1 MNSNTDHISKK
12 RKKSTRTNLDVAMDI
27 YECSFQNEAFDAYFD
42 WLKEQI
48 MSDDI
53 DELDDYGILITTL
66 SVMPFTYVVEMD
78 SNRMWD
84 GLYLRNIFYDDHA
97 AFEGELTQ
105 DCSLLEMLVGLA
117 YRMAND
123 VFSDLGKS
131 TGDWF
136 WEFMSNL
143 GADYYT
149 DDILEGVFTKNH
161 RNYRDDLID
170 LLRNFMDRKYK
181 DSRSGNIFL
190 FKKDPKDLKKIELW
204 YQMHYYIEQ
213 KYGF

>member
-1 MNSNTDHISKK
+1 MNSNTEHISKK
-12 RKKSTRTNLDVAMDI
+12 RKKSTRTNLDVA
-27 YECSFQNEAFDAYFD
+27 NEAFDAYFD

-53 DELDDYGILITTL
+53 DELDDYSILITTL
-66 SVMPFTYVVEMD
+66 SFMPFTYVVDMD

-84 GLYLRNIFYDDHA
+84 GLYLRNIFYDDHV

-105 DCSLLEMLVGLA
+105 ECSLLEMLVGLA

-149 DDILEGVFTKNH
+149 DDILEGVSDKNH
-161 RNYRDDLID
+161 RDDLID
-170 LLRNFMDRKYK
+170 ILSNFMDRKYK

>member
-1 MNSNTDHISKK
+1 MNSNTEHISKK
-12 RKKSTRTNLDVAMDI
+12 RKKSTRTNLDVA
-27 YECSFQNEAFDAYFD
+27 NEAFDAYFD

-53 DELDDYGILITTL
+53 YELDDYGILITTL

-84 GLYLRNIFYDDHA
+84 GLYLRNIFYDDHV

-105 DCSLLEMLVGLA
+105 ECSLLEMLVGLA

-136 WEFMSNL
+136 WEFISNL

-149 DDILEGVFTKNH
+149 DDILEGVSDKNH
-161 RNYRDDLID
+161 RDDLID
-170 LLRNFMDRKYK
+170 ILSNFMDRKYK

>member
-1 MNSNTDHISKK
+1 MNSNTEHISKK
-12 RKKSTRTNLDVAMDI
+12 RKKSTRTNLNVA
-27 YECSFQNEAFDAYFD
+27 NEAFDAYFD

-53 DELDDYGILITTL
+53 YELDDYGILITTL

-84 GLYLRNIFYDDHA
+84 GLYLRNIFYDDHV

-105 DCSLLEMLVGLA
+105 ECSLLEMLVGLA

-149 DDILEGVFTKNH
+149 DDILEGVSDKNH
-161 RNYRDDLID
+161 RDDLID
-170 LLRNFMDRKYK
+170 LLSNFMDRKYK

>member
-1 MNSNTDHISKK
+1 MNSNTGTISKK
-12 RKKSTRTNLDVAMDI
+12 RKKETNLNKAMDI
-27 YECSFQNEAFDAYFD
+27 YARNFKNEAFSAYSE
-42 WLKEQI
+42 WLNEQI
-48 MSDDI
+48 MSDNI
-53 DELDDYGILITTL
+53 GLDELDNYGILITTL
-66 SVMPFTYVVEMD
+66 SAMPFTYVLEMD

-84 GLYLRNIFYDDHA
+84 GLYLRNIFYDDHP

-105 DCSLLEMLVGLA
+105 ECSLLEMLVGLA
-117 YRMAND
+117 YRMSND

-149 DDILEGVFTKNH
+149 DDILDGEFPKNH
-161 RNYRDDLID
+161 RNYRDELID
-170 LLRNFMDRKYK
+170 LLRNFMDRRYK
-181 DSRSGNIFL
+181 DSRHGNIFW
-190 FKKDPKDLKKIELW
+190 FKKDPKGLKKIELW
-204 YQMHYYIEQ
+204 YQMHYYIEE

>member
-1 MNSNTDHISKK
+1 
-12 RKKSTRTNLDVAMDI
+12 
-27 YECSFQNEAFDAYFD
+27 
-42 WLKEQI
+42 

-84 GLYLRNIFYDDHA
+84 GLYLRNIFYDDHVE
-97 AFEGELTQ
+97 FEGGLTQ
-105 DCSLLEMLVGLA
+105 ECSLLEMLVGLA

-149 DDILEGVFTKNH
+149 DDILEGVSDKNH
-161 RNYRDDLID
+161 RDDLID
-170 LLRNFMDRKYK
+170 LLSNFMDRKYK